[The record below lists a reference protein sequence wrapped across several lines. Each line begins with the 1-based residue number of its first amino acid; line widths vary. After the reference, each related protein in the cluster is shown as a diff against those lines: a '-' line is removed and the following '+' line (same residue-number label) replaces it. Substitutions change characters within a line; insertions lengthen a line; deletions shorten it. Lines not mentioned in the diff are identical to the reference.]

1 MNLCC
6 RGFDFC
12 PEVTAK
18 ALRLG
23 HRIHEVPIEYSP
35 RTLDEG
41 KKIRAW
47 HGIQALWVLLK
58 YRLMPTDKL
67 LASPK
72 NCAAAPSVV
81 ASASQAQHHEVE
93 EVVPAF

>member
-23 HRIHEVPIEYSP
+23 HRIVEVPIRYNP
-35 RTLDEG
+35 RGLAEG
-41 KKIRAW
+41 KKIRAR
-47 HGIQALWVLLK
+47 HGIEAILILMK
-58 YRLMPTDKL
+58 YRLLPMDRL
-67 LASPK
+67 LTAPRKRRAPAPQSIRSTSL
-72 NCAAAPSVV
+72 AAT
-81 ASASQAQHHEVE
+81 
-93 EVVPAF
+93 PAA